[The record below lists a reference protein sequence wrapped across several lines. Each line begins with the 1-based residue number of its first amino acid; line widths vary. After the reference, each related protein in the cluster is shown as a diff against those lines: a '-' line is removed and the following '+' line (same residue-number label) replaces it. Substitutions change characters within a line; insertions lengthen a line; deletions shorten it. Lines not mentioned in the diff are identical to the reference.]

1 MYQCVYVYGGGE
13 PLGFG
18 KAKSNILYG
27 LKDNTIHKHSMKKWR
42 LYISVLLLVTLIRIT
57 ISCVEPQAY

>member
-27 LKDNTIHKHSMKKWR
+27 LKDNTIHKHSMKK
-42 LYISVLLLVTLIRIT
+42 
-57 ISCVEPQAY
+57 